1 MLRFIAVRLAH
12 AAAIVFL
19 VATLTFFLL
28 HLAPGDP
35 FTTFS
40 ETTLVPPEVVEQQR
54 RNFGLDQPLHV
65 QYARYLGNLV
75 QGDFGYSFREHRPAA
90 AAIASR
96 IPATLTLAA
105 AALIIAFGLGILT
118 GAVQA
123 ARPGSRTDDAL
134 SIAALGLYSMPVF
147 WLGVMLLM
155 LFGVRLGWL
164 PVGGIVDEAIYSYLS
179 PLGRFAN
186 RLEHLVLP
194 ALTLGLVGAAVVA
207 RYQRA
212 ELLDVVHQDF
222 IRTAR
227 AKGLSRTA
235 VFVRH
240 GLRNALLP
248 IVTLFGLFFPLLL
261 SGAVL
266 VETVFA
272 WPGMGKLAVD
282 AINGRDYSVV
292 TGIAIVAA
300 AMVVLGNLIADLLY
314 RVVDPRTRGES

>member
-40 ETTLVPPEVVEQQR
+40 ETTLVSPEVVEQQR

-65 QYARYLGNLV
+65 QYARYLGNLA

-96 IPATLTLAA
+96 IPATLILAA
-105 AALIIAFGLGILT
+105 AALIVAFGLGILT

-155 LFGVRLGWL
+155 LFGVKLGWL

-222 IRTAR
+222 MRTAR

-300 AMVVLGNLIADLLY
+300 AMVVLGNLVADLLY